1 MQAPF
6 MARKHLQSVRH
17 KLKVQHAG
25 AQDHPRR
32 RQTASTRQGQNEP
45 GCSKEKASVSLS
57 GSYSQSLGVIINKN
71 RHRIQ
76 KLTTSYWHW
85 LCMRRVGKHPHCGR
99 LLCIEPE
106 EPEEAAM
113 ELLPDTCRAPVAP
126 LRSYAEQLRQSVQ
139 DVGAADRSKCHPAR
153 CTARVQQCRHS
164 YLKGLYLGAWLYAGA
179 YYHHRSS
186 SAKGA
191 PCEQQGQ
198 LWQFG
203 NDPDQ
208 PDPQHGR

>member
-1 MQAPF
+1 
-6 MARKHLQSVRH
+6 MARECLQPVRH
-17 KLKVQHAG
+17 KLIAQHAG
-25 AQDHPRR
+25 ALDHPRR
-32 RQTASTRQGQNEP
+32 RQTVITRQWQNEP
-45 GCSKEKASVSLS
+45 GCSKDKASVTLT
-57 GSYSQSLGVIINKN
+57 GSYNQHLGVIINKN
-71 RHRIQ
+71 KHRIQ
-76 KLTTSYWHW
+76 KRTTSYWHW
-85 LCMRRVGKHPHCGR
+85 LCMRRVGKDPRCGR

-113 ELLPDTCRAPVAP
+113 ELLRDTCRAPVAP

-191 PCEQQGQ
+191 PCELQGQ